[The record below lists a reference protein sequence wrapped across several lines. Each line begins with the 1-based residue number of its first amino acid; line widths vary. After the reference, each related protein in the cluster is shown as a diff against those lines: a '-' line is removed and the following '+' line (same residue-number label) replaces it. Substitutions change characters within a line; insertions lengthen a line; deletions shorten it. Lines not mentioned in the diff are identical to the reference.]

1 MTDHRSLLV
10 ALVASCALVLSALPA
25 LADAATLKAPS
36 LEAPAAGAA
45 VQAPPT
51 LTWRAVK
58 GAARYDVQVAADRQF
73 GSISLSARTRNTAAT
88 LKTTLIDGTYFWRV
102 RAISAGRKVGR
113 WSAPRDLVKSWST
126 APELVRPIDDFGAVW
141 PVAPLVLEWT
151 PVPRATSYI
160 VTVATD
166 PSLAQPI
173 LGSVARPQTTQGT
186 VFAFPGTLNAGT
198 YYWQITPVDTDG
210 HKGTPSR
217 VGRFTWSWPSQLT
230 PSVEDPNPAAE
241 VFDPLLR
248 WTAVPGAARY
258 DVEVN
263 TTPDFAPGSTF
274 FKTTT
279 AGTAVSPTVP
289 VPNNTYHWRVRAVDA
304 LDRAGAWAAGTFRK
318 EFDDASSFQ
327 PPRDTIAGLTLRDGA
342 SDAPLAPGA
351 ETSAPIF
358 TWDPV
363 PGAAEYEV
371 QVGPKD
377 GAVCDWGAGRK
388 YIQDR
393 LIDKGY
399 TRNPFSDLRAAVYPN
414 PISPGGGTWPTPTH
428 LAYPLTDGESYCMR
442 MVARDGAGV
451 RHRDNRND
459 SEFTYFGG
467 TSTSNTT
474 AFVYRKPTLPADP
487 AECPAPL
494 AQPSYQLPAG
504 GAQLTRTPRF
514 RWSAVPG
521 AKSYYVVVARDEA
534 FTEIVEVVLTDRTH
548 YVPTLTDRSPGTFR
562 DTYED
567 EQTSYYWAVW
577 PSPRSNG
584 SCFAQRQPGDPAYPS
599 FDKRS
604 AAPVLQGPADGA
616 TQGEQPVFSWLSA
629 EGVTDHRFQVARD
642 AEFRDIVEDVVTA
655 STAYA
660 SPSSYPVDTA
670 LFWRVRGRDANDI
683 HLNWSAPRSFRR
695 TLPTPTVASDNPV
708 AGSSIPLLSW
718 NPVPGAVSYGFHVD
732 RVDGRSQDF
741 TVATPRFT
749 PTEFYGNGIWKWRVR
764 ANFPADSQ
772 QTVSGAYGPT
782 QDYVRRLL
790 PPENT
795 KAVRTGSRVVFSWN
809 PDRSG
814 KKYRLEVSEDD
825 SFTDKIESVITPNT
839 SYAPLLEGKYE
850 AGGRLYWRVAIQDSG
865 NNVGAWARGDLRLP
879 PKLQLKTKVRS
890 LRKGRTT
897 TVVVTVTD
905 PRGTK
910 MRRTRVR
917 VSGAGT
923 RAVSRLTGTKGTV
936 KLRLRARKRGTVK
949 VTATRKGYVA
959 GALSLRVS

>member
-10 ALVASCALVLSALPA
+10 ALVAACALVLGALPA
-25 LADAATLKAPS
+25 FADAATLRAPS
-36 LEAPAAGAA
+36 LEAPAAGAT

-51 LTWRAVK
+51 LTWRPVK

-113 WSAPRDLVKSWST
+113 WSAPRDVVKSWST

-173 LGSVARPQTTQGT
+173 LGTVARPQTTQGT

-258 DVEVN
+258 DIEVN

-274 FKTTT
+274 FKATT

-304 LDRAGAWAAGTFRK
+304 LDRAGAWATGTFRK

-327 PPRDTIAGLTLRDGA
+327 PPRDTIPGLTLRDGTT
-342 SDAPLAPGA
+342 DAVLPPGA
-351 ETSAPIF
+351 TTSSPIF
-358 TWDPV
+358 TWAPV
-363 PGAAEYEV
+363 TGAAEYEV
-371 QVGPKD
+371 QVAPKN
-377 GAVCDWGAGRK
+377 GEVCDWAARVL
-388 YIQDR
+388 IQNGFTDR
-393 LIDKGY
+393 GY
-399 TRNPFSDLRAAVYPN
+399 TRNAFFDPRVKASSDATGPGAASWPRHSRLVSPFV
-414 PISPGGGTWPTPTH
+414 
-428 LAYPLTDGESYCMR
+428 DGQAYCMR
-442 MVARDGAGV
+442 LLARDGAGA
-451 RHRDNRND
+451 RNDDNRND
-459 SEFTYFGG
+459 SEFTYLGG
-467 TSTSNTT
+467 TSATNTV
-474 AFVYRKPTLPADP
+474 AFVYDAPVVPAD
-487 AECPAPL
+487 APCTVL
-494 AQPSYQLPAG
+494 PQPTY
-504 GAQLTRTPRF
+504 LTPERTARVASTPRF
-514 RWSAVPG
+514 RWSPVAG

-534 FTEIVEVVLTDRTH
+534 FTEVVEVALVDQPYYLPATTDRE
-548 YVPTLTDRSPGTFR
+548 PGANR

-567 EQTSYYWAVW
+567 EQTSYYWAVY
-577 PSPRSNG
+577 PSARSTG
-584 SCFAQRQPGDPAYPS
+584 TCFSQRQPGDPSYPA
-599 FDKRS
+599 FDKS
-604 AAPVLQGPADGA
+604 SVPPTPTGPADGIV
-616 TQGEQPVFSWLSA
+616 QSEQPVFTWHSA
-629 EGVTDHRFQVARD
+629 EGAADYRVQVARD
-642 AEFRDIVEDVVTA
+642 AEFRDVIDDVVTA

-660 SPSSYPVDTA
+660 TTKSYPVDTN
-670 LFWRVRGRDANDI
+670 LYWRVRGRDANSI
-683 HLNWSAPRSFRR
+683 ELNWSAPRSFRR
-695 TLPTPTVASDNPV
+695 TLPTPSVAGDNPV
-708 AGSSIPLLSW
+708 TGSSIPLLSW
-718 NPVPGAVSYGFHVD
+718 NPVPGAVSYDFHVD

-764 ANFPADSQ
+764 ANFPAASS

-850 AGGRLYWRVAIQDSG
+850 SGGRLYWRVAIQDSG
-865 NNVGAWARGDLRLP
+865 NNLGAWSRGDLRLP

-890 LRKGRTT
+890 LRRGRTT
-897 TVVVTVTD
+897 TLVVTVTD

-917 VSGAGT
+917 VSGAGVRT
-923 RAVSRLTGTKGTV
+923 VSRRTGTKGTV
-936 KLRLRARKRGTVK
+936 RFRVRPRRRGTVK
-949 VTATRKGYVA
+949 LTATRTGYVA
-959 GALSLRVS
+959 GALSLRAG